1 MYSLY
6 NRKFRKH
13 PVQEERGRSAS
24 TSFLCIFSAQ
34 IRGIVKHSKAHCT
47 RLLNSEYTSVKMNGR
62 FWKSTRTTPLLWEF
76 LLSLLQ
82 DSECREFIKWLDE
95 SAMTFKIV
103 NSYQVATLWGE
114 IKGRPNMD
122 QNKLR
127 RAIRQYYKSG
137 VMKKVLN
144 IMI

>member
-1 MYSLY
+1 MAD
-6 NRKFRKH
+6 
-13 PVQEERGRSAS
+13 ERPRHCKA
-24 TSFLCIFSAQ
+24 TSN
-34 IRGIVKHSKAHCT
+34 GK
-47 RLLNSEYTSVKMNGR
+47 YTSVEMNAGR

-82 DSECREFIKWLDE
+82 DLECREFIRWIDE

-137 VMKKVLN
+137 VMKKVKLTVQ
-144 IMI
+144 

>member
-1 MYSLY
+1 
-6 NRKFRKH
+6 
-13 PVQEERGRSAS
+13 
-24 TSFLCIFSAQ
+24 
-34 IRGIVKHSKAHCT
+34 
-47 RLLNSEYTSVKMNGR
+47 MNGR

-82 DSECREFIKWLDE
+82 DVECREFIKWIDE

-137 VMKKVLN
+137 VMKKVIHSL
-144 IMI
+144 